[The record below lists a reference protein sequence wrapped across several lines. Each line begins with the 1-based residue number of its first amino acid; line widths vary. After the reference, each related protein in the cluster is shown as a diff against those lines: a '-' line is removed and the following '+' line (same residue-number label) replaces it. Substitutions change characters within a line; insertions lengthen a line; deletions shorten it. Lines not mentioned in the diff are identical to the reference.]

1 MDSAPLV
8 VHDFFTFPGGGERLA
23 RTLAKGLGAVLWGAE
38 VDVTAYPPGF
48 FTPECS
54 PRSLRAFARAPFWLR
69 PSDTARLW
77 WAFAKF
83 PSCSPPWTVFS
94 GSLSLLAHKRIP
106 GKKILYCHTPPRM
119 LYDQRKTVLGNV
131 SKWRGMGLR
140 ALMAFYDKAFKEAVA
155 DMDGIVANSANV
167 QARIKHYLG
176 LESRVVHPPIDTQEF
191 QWLGQEDFYLSPG
204 RLDPLKRVERIVRAF
219 VRMPDKKLVLISG
232 GSEENR
238 LQRLAKGAANIRI
251 LGWVGEKRLKELM
264 GKCIATVYIPVDE
277 DFGMS
282 PVESMAAGKP
292 VIGVQEG
299 GLWETV
305 GLDLT
310 PEDRGGSSK
319 VEGEANIRER
329 TDGQGKMLETE
340 CGVLVPPDPG
350 VEDIIQAVRY
360 LTPKLAGEKRGACEQ
375 RASGFDSSIFLH
387 KMQGVIS
394 SLQ

>member
-1 MDSAPLV
+1 
-8 VHDFFTFPGGGERLA
+8 
-23 RTLAKGLGAVLWGAE
+23 
-38 VDVTAYPPGF
+38 
-48 FTPECS
+48 
-54 PRSLRAFARAPFWLR
+54 
-69 PSDTARLW
+69 
-77 WAFAKF
+77 
-83 PSCSPPWTVFS
+83 
-94 GSLSLLAHKRIP
+94 
-106 GKKILYCHTPPRM
+106 
-119 LYDQRKTVLGNV
+119 
-131 SKWRGMGLR
+131 
-140 ALMAFYDKAFKEAVA
+140 
-155 DMDGIVANSANV
+155 
-167 QARIKHYLG
+167 
-176 LESRVVHPPIDTQEF
+176 
-191 QWLGQEDFYLSPG
+191 
-204 RLDPLKRVERIVRAF
+204 
-219 VRMPDKKLVLISG
+219 
-232 GSEENR
+232 
-238 LQRLAKGAANIRI
+238 
-251 LGWVGEKRLKELM
+251 
-264 GKCIATVYIPVDE
+264 VYIPVDE